1 MPRSARSTPALRRF
15 GDKTGSCTLR
25 AELGAVRN
33 SGTQP
38 TAHIYSGAFAES
50 DHAPVFFLDRCSAR
64 AWHSASP
71 SRSLVLL
78 ILLLSLSY
86 LVCVV
91 FVAREH
97 AGGEERGGGCSCEP
111 GEGERGRRFGGGPC
125 RRRRQQSRRR
135 HRRGGPRAG
144 QRGPPRQEHAGH
156 GELAESA

>member
-33 SGTQP
+33 AADR
-38 TAHIYSGAFAES
+38 AHLF
-50 DHAPVFFLDRCSAR
+50 
-64 AWHSASP
+64 
-71 SRSLVLL
+71 RSLRRERPRACFFPRPMFGESMAQCLAL
-78 ILLLSLSY
+78 SLFGTTHTSTLSLSY

-144 QRGPPRQEHAGH
+144 QRGSPRQEHAGH